1 MDTSMVKR
9 LSVNT
14 GAIALAVLTMALPF
28 IGPNPAQS
36 EEPAKGPAA
45 GRDLL
50 MKAHEQLEIA
60 LHYSELAVAPHQPGH
75 QWHRSHVKRA
85 INILVGEGNPDFNK
99 DVENPGDGHGVI
111 KYLQEAQGFL
121 KGCGPVM
128 TCDAIEST
136 LEYIRAAIDHGKLS
150 TDVERRPG
158 LVLQQARMFGVLL
171 RAAHGTRDTE
181 SPTTGALDYAMRMAE
196 RMAEHK

>member
-1 MDTSMVKR
+1 MR
-9 LSVNT
+9 LQDRT
-14 GAIALAVLTMALPF
+14 GQTLSITARALAVTALLWLSVAPL
-28 IGPNPAQS
+28 PAQAA
-36 EEPAKGPAA
+36 EEKGPAA

-85 INILVGEGNPDFNK
+85 INILVGEGNPDFSK

-136 LEYIRAAIDHGKLS
+136 LEYIRAAIDHGKQS

-158 LVLQQARMFGVLL
+158 LVLHQARMFGALL
-171 RAAHGTRDTE
+171 RVAHGTRDTE
-181 SPTTGALDYAMRMAE
+181 SPTTGALEYAMRMAE